1 MLQTDM
7 IINVIGEFQPPHNWI
22 LNCLFLI
29 GDTSICKTNIV
40 KLVVPIVAIFGKK
53 IFWIKKKIRGYDYHW
68 MIHVENQHTPKTEIK
83 RLLSLSTLSK
93 SNLIYFSLFFS
104 IKKKN
109 LLRCFPRNCCK
120 KTKLKKRKKKRK
132 RKIEML
138 RF

>member
-53 IFWIKKKIRGYDYHW
+53 IFWIKKK
-68 MIHVENQHTPKTEIK
+68 N
-83 RLLSLSTLSK
+83 
-93 SNLIYFSLFFS
+93 
-104 IKKKN
+104 
-109 LLRCFPRNCCK
+109 
-120 KTKLKKRKKKRK
+120 
-132 RKIEML
+132 
-138 RF
+138 